1 MKRIYLDHAATTP
14 VDKEVLEAMK
24 PFFRKKFG
32 NASSIHSLGREAKNA
47 LDESREKIAGKVN
60 SEPDGLVFTS
70 GGTESNNLALKGVMF
85 SNRKRG
91 RHLITSRVE
100 HDCVLN
106 SCRWLEKQ
114 GFEVTYLPVDEYGF
128 VDLNELEASIRED
141 TVLVSIIH
149 GNNEIGTLNPLD
161 RIGKI
166 CSERGVY
173 LHTDACQSFTK
184 VPIDVKR
191 DNIDLLTIN
200 SHKIYGPKGVGALY
214 IRKGVRID
222 PLLHGGGHE
231 FNRRSGTENIPG
243 IVGFAK
249 ATEVTR
255 ERDILHMTKLR
266 DRLIK
271 TIPREIPH
279 SRLNGHPTERLCNNT
294 NFSFNYIEGES
305 LLLRLDVKGI
315 CASTGSACSS
325 HSLEPSHVLMST
337 GMKPEYSHGSLRLT
351 LGKDNTLNEIGYT
364 LDALRESVEDLRR
377 ISPFYNAN

>member
-85 SNRKRG
+85 SNHKRG

-255 ERDILHMTKLR
+255 ERDILHMTQLR

-271 TIPREIPH
+271 TISREISH

-305 LLLRLDVKGI
+305 LLLRLDAKGI

-325 HSLEPSHVLMST
+325 HSLEPSHVLMSI
-337 GMKPEYSHGSLRLT
+337 GMKPEYAHGSLRLT
-351 LGKDNTLNEIGYT
+351 LGKDNTLNEIEYT
-364 LDALRESVEDLRR
+364 LDAVRESVEDLRR